1 MINVLKA
8 IKTIK
13 KIEQLQR
20 TMHDSSVAFL
30 LMQDI
35 GLMPESEK
43 GRAKAK
49 SLHDVSHVLKD
60 ILDGKS
66 LDDAMERLSIKI
78 EVNEDNE
85 EVEQEDD
92 DDTRD

>member
-13 KIEQLQR
+13 KIEQLQKELH
-20 TMHDSSVAFL
+20 TFSLAFL
-30 LMQDI
+30 ALQDI
-35 GLMPESEK
+35 GLMPETENGK
-43 GRAKAK
+43 AKAQTM
-49 SLHDVSHVLKD
+49 HDVSHMIKD

-66 LDDAMERLSIKI
+66 VDEAAKRLEIIVKAKDD
-78 EVNEDNE
+78 E
-85 EVEQEDD
+85 EEEQEED

>member
-13 KIEQLQR
+13 KIEQLQK

-35 GLMPESEK
+35 GLVPESEK
-43 GRAKAK
+43 GRTKAK

-60 ILDGKS
+60 VLDGKS
-66 LDDAMERLSIKI
+66 LDEAMERLNIVV
-78 EVNEDNE
+78 EVNEE
-85 EVEQEDD
+85 EEQEED
-92 DDTRD
+92 DDTRDRE

>member
-35 GLMPESEK
+35 GLVPESEK
-43 GRAKAK
+43 GRTKAK
-49 SLHDVSHVLKD
+49 SLHDVSHMIKD

-66 LDDAMERLSIKI
+66 VDEATKRLEIT
-78 EVNEDNE
+78 VDTDEDNE
-85 EVEQEDD
+85 EMEQEEN